1 MEELLEAVEKIL
13 QDKVLDS
20 IQSFVLYQSWLG
32 KTYDEMAEGTGYG
45 RNYIKQVGSQLWQDL
60 SQAAGERV
68 TKKNLHLVL
77 SKYSQGMSLQQ
88 NQPQQSNK
96 NFRLPKLDPNF
107 FAVGKIEFPS
117 GPVSAS
123 SNLYINRPPLEEL
136 ICQEILHS
144 GCLIRIKAPR
154 KMGKSSLL
162 NRMIAFAKEQNYQI
176 VYLDFQEADQEVFTS
191 LDKFLRWFCVYVT
204 RQLDL
209 LPCLDDFWDIDMGSK
224 VSCKIYFE
232 AYVLQYIAENPVVL
246 ALNEVQ
252 RVFEHPNIAQD
263 FLPMLRFWHE
273 QAKQD
278 ATWQKLRIVVVHT
291 TEIYVPLKLNQSPF
305 NVGIT
310 ITLPA
315 FTLKQT
321 QDLALRYGLEWA
333 ADPQGAKSLEALQ
346 AMVGGHP
353 YLVSLALYHLSG
365 REMTLQTLLETAA
378 TPVGIYKEHLREILN
393 LLQKEPELMSA
404 MQQVIASHDK
414 VELDAIAAYKLESM
428 GLVQLNGDR
437 ACVMCELYCLYFNQ
451 QLGKY

>member
-144 GCLIRIKAPR
+144 GC
-154 KMGKSSLL
+154 
-162 NRMIAFAKEQNYQI
+162 
-176 VYLDFQEADQEVFTS
+176 
-191 LDKFLRWFCVYVT
+191 
-204 RQLDL
+204 
-209 LPCLDDFWDIDMGSK
+209 
-224 VSCKIYFE
+224 
-232 AYVLQYIAENPVVL
+232 
-246 ALNEVQ
+246 
-252 RVFEHPNIAQD
+252 
-263 FLPMLRFWHE
+263 
-273 QAKQD
+273 
-278 ATWQKLRIVVVHT
+278 
-291 TEIYVPLKLNQSPF
+291 
-305 NVGIT
+305 
-310 ITLPA
+310 
-315 FTLKQT
+315 
-321 QDLALRYGLEWA
+321 
-333 ADPQGAKSLEALQ
+333 
-346 AMVGGHP
+346 
-353 YLVSLALYHLSG
+353 
-365 REMTLQTLLETAA
+365 
-378 TPVGIYKEHLREILN
+378 
-393 LLQKEPELMSA
+393 
-404 MQQVIASHDK
+404 
-414 VELDAIAAYKLESM
+414 
-428 GLVQLNGDR
+428 
-437 ACVMCELYCLYFNQ
+437 
-451 QLGKY
+451 